1 MAKTTKFKLAPVQ
14 LFQSQSAR
22 KMLVDLRESFGTI
35 KRKSDNA
42 IALLHLD
49 SAIHN
54 IDEFMTI
61 AGKRQLKDQKEH
73 INDELLL

>member
-1 MAKTTKFKLAPVQ
+1 
-14 LFQSQSAR
+14 
-22 KMLVDLRESFGTI
+22 MLVDLRESFGTI